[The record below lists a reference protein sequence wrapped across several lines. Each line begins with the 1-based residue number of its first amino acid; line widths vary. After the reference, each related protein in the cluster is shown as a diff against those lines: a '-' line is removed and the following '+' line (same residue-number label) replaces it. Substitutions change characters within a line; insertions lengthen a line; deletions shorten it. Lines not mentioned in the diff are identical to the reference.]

1 MTVKNNQPES
11 AAHPQHKTRSQPIPT
26 NNIFAQ
32 AVRHNI
38 DLRPDRDWLA
48 GIMTKREDV

>member
-1 MTVKNNQPES
+1 MTVQNDQPIS
-11 AAHPQHKTRSQPIPT
+11 ASNPQHKTRSQPIPT
-26 NNIFAQ
+26 NNIFEQ

-48 GIMTKREDV
+48 GATTNREDV